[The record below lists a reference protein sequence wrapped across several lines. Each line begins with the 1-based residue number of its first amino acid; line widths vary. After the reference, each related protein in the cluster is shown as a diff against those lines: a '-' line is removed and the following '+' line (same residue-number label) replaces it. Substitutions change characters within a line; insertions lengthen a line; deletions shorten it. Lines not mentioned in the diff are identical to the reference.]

1 MSRSTDLPST
11 AVADAVPRLHR
22 DPLTLALYGAFAAWG
37 WFVFGFGPTVVLLRE
52 EQDTSR
58 GVAGLHGTAM
68 AIGSGVAGVLAVTL
82 ARRFGRRRVV
92 TAGLLVLVAGVSL
105 VVSGGG
111 LPVTLTGALVSGLGG
126 LMAINAAGPALADH
140 HGERATAALTEGN
153 AVCTALGVLSPVALG
168 ALAATALGWRA
179 ATLVTLPLVALA
191 LLTLRRLPQE
201 PALGRP
207 APPHPGPRRPLGRRF
222 WLLWGVIVCGVAAEY
237 ATTFWAGDL
246 LGSRLGVSAGAATA
260 AVGAFVL
267 GMTVGRAFAARLA
280 LVLPGGALL
289 AGALAVAALGWA
301 VLWTA
306 SAPPVFVAGLA
317 VCGLGVS
324 LLFPL
329 TLAMLMDASGGRADS
344 AAALGSVGSS
354 VASGVAPFALGAL
367 GDLVGPHRG
376 FLLLPALFAVALA
389 LLAASGALSR
399 PGGPSRR

>member
-1 MSRSTDLPST
+1 MSAGAP
-11 AVADAVPRLHR
+11 AQEVAADAVPRLHR
-22 DPLTLALYGAFAAWG
+22 DPLTLCLYGAFAAWG
-37 WFVFGFGPTVVLLRE
+37 WFLFGFGPTVALLRE
-52 EQDTSR
+52 EQGTSR

-68 AIGSGVAGVLAVTL
+68 AVGSGLAGVLAVAL
-82 ARRFGRRRVV
+82 ARRWGRRRVV
-92 TAGLLVLVAGVSL
+92 TAGLGVLAVGVAL
-105 VVSGGG
+105 VVSGLG
-111 LPVTLTGALVSGLGG
+111 LAATLTGALVSGLGG

-191 LLTLRRLPQE
+191 LVTLRRLPDE

-207 APPHPGPRRPLGRRF
+207 APPRPGPRQPLGRTF
-222 WLLWGVIVCGVAAEY
+222 WLLWGVIVCGVAAEF

-246 LGSRLGVSAGAATA
+246 LSARLGVGDGAAAA

-267 GMTVGRAFAARLA
+267 GMTVGRGFAARMA
-280 LVLPGGALL
+280 LVLRPRVLL
-289 AGALAVAALGWA
+289 AWALVVAAAGWA

-306 SAPPVFVAGLA
+306 TAPAVFVAGLG

-329 TLAMLMDASGGRADS
+329 TLAMLMAASGGRADS
-344 AAALGSVGSS
+344 AAAMGSVGSS
-354 VASGVAPFALGAL
+354 FASGVAPFALGAL

-376 FLLLPALFAVALA
+376 FLMVPA
-389 LLAASGALSR
+389 LLAAALILLVASGA
-399 PGGPSRR
+399 SRRTPSPG

>member
-1 MSRSTDLPST
+1 MTSPSRT
-11 AVADAVPRLHR
+11 ATDAVPRLQR
-22 DPLTLALYGAFAAWG
+22 DPLTLALYGVFAAWG
-37 WFVFGFGPTVVLLRE
+37 WFLFGFGPTVALLRE
-52 EQDTSR
+52 EQGTSR

-68 AIGSGVAGVLAVTL
+68 AVGSGLAGVLAVTL

-92 TAGLLVLVAGVSL
+92 TTGLLVLVAGVGL

-111 LPVTLTGALVSGLGG
+111 LPVTLAGALVSGLGG

-140 HGERATAALTEGN
+140 HGERSTAALTEGN

-191 LLTLRRLPQE
+191 LLTLRRLPDE
-201 PALGRP
+201 PALSRP
-207 APPHPGPRRPLGRRF
+207 APPHPGPRRPMGRRF
-222 WLLWGVIVCGVAAEY
+222 WALWGVIVCGVAAEF

-246 LGSRLGVSAGAATA
+246 LSARLGVRPGTAAAT
-260 AVGAFVL
+260 VGAFVL

-280 LVLPGGALL
+280 LVLPAGVLL

-306 SAPPVFVAGLA
+306 GAPAVFVAGLT

-329 TLAMLMDASGGRADS
+329 TLTMLMDASADRADT
-344 AAALGSVGSS
+344 AAAVGSMGSS

-376 FLLLPALFAVALA
+376 FLLLPALFLVALG
-389 LLAASGALSR
+389 LLVGSGAL
-399 PGGPSRR
+399 RRTAA